1 MIVTQLAIYPGSFD
15 PITLGHLSV
24 LKRAASVFS
33 NVEIIVVHNPGKS
46 AIFSTAER
54 VELVKK
60 VLLETNS
67 PKNISVS
74 SLESGLLVTRA
85 KELGAKA
92 IVKGF
97 RTASD
102 VEYELPMS
110 QVNRD
115 LSGIETVFFASEPG
129 FGFVSSSLVKQVIE
143 LGGDVS
149 GYVTESVATALANK
163 VAK

>member
-1 MIVTQLAIYPGSFD
+1 MTQLALYPGSFD

-24 LKRAASVFS
+24 LKRAASVFEK
-33 NVEIIVVHNPGKS
+33 VEVLVVHNPSKNPV
-46 AIFSTAER
+46 FTLEER
-54 VELVKK
+54 VEMIREA
-60 VLLETNS
+60 LLETKVSENV
-67 PKNISVS
+67 SVS

-85 KELGAKA
+85 LELGAKA

-97 RTASD
+97 RTSSD

-129 FGFVSSSLVKQVIE
+129 FGFVSSSLVRQVSE

-149 GYVTESVATALANK
+149 KYVSPR
-163 VAK
+163 VAKALSEKVSK